1 MSTLTESH
9 PESEK
14 MNNNDA
20 NGAGALVEWFR
31 ASTQYIN
38 AHRGKTFVVA
48 LSGEAL
54 ASEHLGNL
62 VSDLTLLHSLGV
74 KLILVHGARP
84 QIDAALN
91 AAKLPV
97 EFHKGMRVTNPTS
110 LAVIAGVVGAES
122 IRLEALFSA
131 GASSSSAAPL
141 ASGGEALTLSRGNFI
156 TAMPIGVHDGV
167 DFHHTGRVRRVKVD
181 AIAKRLEERTV
192 VLQSNLGY
200 SLTGEVFN
208 LTVEEVATELAIA
221 LQADKL
227 IFLVPQEGV
236 CDDRGE
242 LVASLNSVS
251 ATAAAER
258 HAASDNDT
266 EKALGTALRAS
277 IKANTAG
284 VNRVHL
290 IGYQCNGA
298 LIRELFTRQ
307 GAGTL
312 ISDDSLD
319 TLRQATIDDVSA
331 ILSLIRPLE
340 ADGTLVE
347 RSRERLETEI
357 ENFKVIELEGAIIA
371 CAALYRTSESLSEI
385 ACIAT
390 HPNYRRHGL
399 GARLLH
405 SLTAEAKVLGIEKVF
420 VLTTVTAHWFI
431 GHGFA
436 EGSLDDLPEQR
447 KALYN
452 LQRKSKIFLKGV

>member
-1 MSTLTESH
+1 M
-9 PESEK
+9 
-14 MNNNDA
+14 
-20 NGAGALVEWFR
+20 
-31 ASTQYIN
+31 
-38 AHRGKTFVVA
+38 
-48 LSGEAL
+48 
-54 ASEHLGNL
+54 
-62 VSDLTLLHSLGV
+62 
-74 KLILVHGARP
+74 
-84 QIDAALN
+84 
-91 AAKLPV
+91 
-97 EFHKGMRVTNPTS
+97 
-110 LAVIAGVVGAES
+110 
-122 IRLEALFSA
+122 
-131 GASSSSAAPL
+131 
-141 ASGGEALTLSRGNFI
+141 
-156 TAMPIGVHDGV
+156 
-167 DFHHTGRVRRVKVD
+167 
-181 AIAKRLEERTV
+181 
-192 VLQSNLGY
+192 
-200 SLTGEVFN
+200 
-208 LTVEEVATELAIA
+208 
-221 LQADKL
+221 
-227 IFLVPQEGV
+227 PQEGV

-251 ATAAAER
+251 ATAAAEC
-258 HAASDNDT
+258 HAASDNDA

-290 IGYQCNGA
+290 IGYKCNGA

>member
-1 MSTLTESH
+1 L
-9 PESEK
+9 
-14 MNNNDA
+14 
-20 NGAGALVEWFR
+20 
-31 ASTQYIN
+31 
-38 AHRGKTFVVA
+38 
-48 LSGEAL
+48 
-54 ASEHLGNL
+54 
-62 VSDLTLLHSLGV
+62 
-74 KLILVHGARP
+74 
-84 QIDAALN
+84 
-91 AAKLPV
+91 
-97 EFHKGMRVTNPTS
+97 
-110 LAVIAGVVGAES
+110 
-122 IRLEALFSA
+122 RL
-131 GASSSSAAPL
+131 
-141 ASGGEALTLSRGNFI
+141 
-156 TAMPIGVHDGV
+156 
-167 DFHHTGRVRRVKVD
+167 K
-181 AIAKRLEERTV
+181 
-192 VLQSNLGY
+192 
-200 SLTGEVFN
+200 
-208 LTVEEVATELAIA
+208 
-221 LQADKL
+221 ADKL

-236 CDDRGE
+236 CDDQGK
-242 LVASLNSVS
+242 LVASLNPAS
-251 ATAAAER
+251 ATVAAER
-258 HAASDNDT
+258 HAASDIDA

-277 IKANTAG
+277 IKANAAG
-284 VNRVHL
+284 VNRAHL
-290 IGYQCNGA
+290 IGYKSNGA

-331 ILSLIRPLE
+331 ILSLIRLLE

-399 GARLLH
+399 GARLLQ
-405 SLTAEAKVLGIEKVF
+405 SLTAEAKALGIEKVF

-447 KALYN
+447 QALYN